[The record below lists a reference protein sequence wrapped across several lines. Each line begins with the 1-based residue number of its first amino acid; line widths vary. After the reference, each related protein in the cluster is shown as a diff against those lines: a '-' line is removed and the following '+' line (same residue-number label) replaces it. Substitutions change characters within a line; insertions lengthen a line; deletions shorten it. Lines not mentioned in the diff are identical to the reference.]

1 MDYKKDGYVD
11 VASVYQLVVAGVLL
25 GALMLVLIFVPVL
38 GGAVYEQT
46 EAQITA
52 ISDANVEASVKATA
66 LSGFSTLETFSDY
79 TGLFVLGIIIVAL
92 LSLIIGGLIG
102 RTGMGGAGAGGVL

>member
-1 MDYKKDGYVD
+1 MDYKKDGMID

-46 EAQITA
+46 ETQITS
-52 ISDANVEASVKATA
+52 ITDANVKASVQATA
-66 LSGFSTLETFSDY
+66 LSGFATLKHSQTTRS
-79 TGLFVLGIIIVAL
+79 LCLGIIIVAL
-92 LSLIIGGLIG
+92 LSLIIGLIG
-102 RTGMGGAGAGGVL
+102 RAGGMSQGGVL

>member
-1 MDYKKDGYVD
+1 MDYKKDGMVD
-11 VASVYQLVVAGVLL
+11 VGSVYQLVVAGVLL

-38 GGAVYEQT
+38 GGAVYEET
-46 EAQITA
+46 EAQIDA
-52 ISDANVEASVKATA
+52 ISDANVQASVENTA
-66 LSGFSTLETFSDY
+66 LEGFSTLETFSSY

-102 RTGMGGAGAGGVL
+102 RTSFGGEGGVL

>member
-1 MDYKKDGYVD
+1 MDYKKDGMID

-46 EAQITA
+46 EAQIDSIT
-52 ISDANVEASVKATA
+52 DANVKSSVQATA
-66 LSGFSTLETFSDY
+66 LSGFATLETFSDY

-102 RTGMGGAGAGGVL
+102 RSGSMSQGGVL

>member
-1 MDYKKDGYVD
+1 MDYKKDGMVD

-38 GGAVYEQT
+38 GGAVYQET
-46 EAQITA
+46 EAQINA
-52 ISDANVEASVKATA
+52 ISDANVQASVQATA
-66 LSGFSTLETFSDY
+66 LEGFATLETFSSY

-92 LSLIIGGLIG
+92 LGLIIGGLIG
-102 RTGMGGAGAGGVL
+102 NTSFGGNGGVL

>member
-1 MDYKKDGYVD
+1 MDYKKDGMID

-46 EAQITA
+46 ESQIDSIT
-52 ISDANVEASVKATA
+52 DANVKASVQATA
-66 LSGFSTLETFSDY
+66 LSGFATLETFSDY

-102 RTGMGGAGAGGVL
+102 RAGGMSQGGVL